1 MRNCIYI
8 LSFSLVLVF
17 AKLQVWGQNVPKPL
31 NSEFLITEGIKF
43 HDKELYDSAR
53 GYFQQVTRNDSL
65 YGTALYEIA
74 LGYYVKKEYDSA
86 LVYIRMAVNS
96 KETGIVEQART
107 LMGSIFDDMKMP
119 DSAIVCYKTALK
131 SKPYDSRI
139 FYDMGI
145 TYYNM
150 DSLDLSE
157 QCLIQAIKLNPT
169 YYKATFALGRLNERK
184 NRRIEAMLCYYMA
197 NLVNP
202 STNLTQYTEVYLAG
216 ESEIV
221 PLVKEYVPTS
231 PSFEKI
237 DEYINSKI
245 AMTAKYKP
253 IFKSSSAY
261 ARQGDVLFKYLEYD
275 PKIDNFYMNYYVKI
289 FTLIRD
295 KKYVETAMYA
305 YFSGFNMENVQKWI
319 KSNSSK
325 IQKFYGAVGNEIWRL
340 AGRGF
345 VNDANYEGM
354 NYVYYDNKLS
364 EFGKY
369 SDEKNKIKEGV
380 WTTVRKDG
388 SILTIANYKNGK
400 MHGEAQDFTSNG
412 QLEYSIPFVNGIK
425 LGIGKG
431 FYENGLLQ
439 VEVMF
444 ENDKLNGKLTR
455 YFFTGQKQREIDYKN
470 GLENGL
476 VINFFKN
483 GTVED
488 SLSWANGKRNGMLNS
503 MYANNQLSIKGRIA
517 NDLYEGEFVYY
528 YPDGQISSQGSYTKN
543 NPTGKWIYYHPN
555 GVISTIQFY
564 NDKGNLTDTSTFFDA
579 NGILESVFIYS
590 NNGKNAQKIYYRPD
604 GTIYGKEEVKNDN
617 TVKMESFDKNG
628 NLLETT
634 NISNSETYVKVYNMF
649 GSVASEGM
657 LKNGKIEGRWVYYGF
672 FGNIERISYYKK
684 NERNGPDT
692 TFFPN
697 GRIKFIGNY
706 KEDKLDG
713 YAVQYNQAEKI
724 AAEGYF
730 INGLQEGYFLFYDNS
745 EKLTNK
751 NYHAN
756 DELDQWQQEF
766 YFNGN
771 LSKELYY
778 NNYVLR
784 EIINYDTNGVEYE
797 RLIIPDSACKIVEH
811 YPNGKIKSEKQY
823 IGGVSNGI
831 ETYFHANEQKKSS
844 TNKIIGKVFGKAEHY
859 NENGKIEATMEYVND
874 KQYGK
879 MITIDESER
888 AEFNYFNGQ
897 LYDTVKYYN
906 NENKLTT
913 SVPYMED
920 ERHGLASYYNE
931 DGELAYQLL
940 YYNGV
945 IIECISPKNNERI
958 PIENNKKIITYY
970 TNGTKSAEMSFLNGY
985 RNGEFTMY
993 YFNGKLLRKYTYEV
1007 GHYNGI
1013 WQEYYNNGTLK
1024 EEINYT
1030 YGGYDGIVK
1039 TYYPNGK
1046 LKEESFYVMG
1056 KKHGEQKQYNQ
1067 QGTLIKK
1074 TMYYYDEIVVKE

>member
-1 MRNCIYI
+1 
-8 LSFSLVLVF
+8 VF
-17 AKLQVWGQNVPKPL
+17 AKLQVSGQNVPKPL
-31 NSEFLITEGIKF
+31 NSKFLITEGIKF

-86 LVYIRMAVNS
+86 LIYIRMAVNS

-119 DSAIVCYKTALK
+119 DSAIICYQTALK

-169 YYKATFALGRLNERK
+169 YYKATFALGRLNEKMNRK
-184 NRRIEAMLCYYMA
+184 IEAMLCYYMA

-221 PLVKEYVPTS
+221 SLVKEYVPTS

-237 DEYINSKI
+237 NEYINSKI

-295 KKYVETAMYA
+295 KKFVETAMYA

-325 IQKFYGAVGNEIWRL
+325 IQKFHEAIGNEIWRL
-340 AGRGF
+340 AARGF
-345 VNDANYEGM
+345 VNDANYEEM
-354 NYVYYDNKLS
+354 NYVYYDGKLS

-412 QLEYSIPFVNGIK
+412 QLEYSIPFINGIK
-425 LGIGKG
+425 SGIGRG
-431 FYENGLLQ
+431 FNENGLLQ

-455 YFFTGQKQREIDYKN
+455 YFSTGQKLREIDYKN

-476 VINFFKN
+476 VVNYYKN
-483 GTVED
+483 GAVED
-488 SLSWANGKRNGMLNS
+488 SLSWANGKRNGMLYD
-503 MYANNQLSIKGRIA
+503 MYANNQLYVKGRIV

-543 NPTGKWIYYHPN
+543 NPTGKWVDYYPN
-555 GVISTIQFY
+555 GIVHAVYSY
-564 NDKGNLTDTSTFFDA
+564 NDKGNLIDTTKRFDA
-579 NGILESVFIYS
+579 NGVLTSSSVYS
-590 NNGKNAQKIYYRPD
+590 NNGKNVQTVYYRPD
-604 GTIYGKEEVKNDN
+604 VSVYGKEEYKNDN
-617 TVKMESFDKNG
+617 VVKMESFDKDG
-628 NLLETT
+628 KLFGEI
-634 NISNSETYVKVYNMF
+634 NISNSGTYVKDYNMF
-649 GSVASEGM
+649 GTISAEGM
-657 LKNGKIEGRWVYYGF
+657 IKGGKYEDRWVFYGIY
-672 FGNIERISYYKK
+672 GNINQISYYKK
-684 NERNGPDT
+684 GEQDGADT
-692 TFFPN
+692 AFFPN
-697 GRIKFIGNY
+697 GKIKFIENY
-706 KEDKLDG
+706 KGDKLDG
-713 YAVQYNQAEKI
+713 YVIQYNQAEKI

-730 INGLQEGYFLFYDNS
+730 VNGLQEGYFLFYDHS
-745 EKLTNK
+745 EKLTHKLYYSN
-751 NYHAN
+751 N
-756 DELDQWQQEF
+756 ELDQWQQEF

-771 LSKELYY
+771 LSRELYY
-778 NNYVLR
+778 NNYILK
-784 EIINYDTNGVEYE
+784 EIINYDSNGVEYE

-811 YPNGKIKSEKQY
+811 YPNGKIKSEIRY
-823 IGGVSNGI
+823 IGGVSNGLV
-831 ETYFHANEQKKSS
+831 THFHANGQKKYS
-844 TNKIIGKVFGKAEHY
+844 TNKIINKIFGTEEHY
-859 NENGKIEATMEYVND
+859 NEDGKLEITAEFINN

-879 MITIDESER
+879 VTIIDECER
-888 AEFNYFNGQ
+888 AKYNYFNGQ
-897 LYDTVKYYN
+897 LYDTTKYYN
-906 NENKLTT
+906 LDNKLTT
-913 SVPYMED
+913 SVPYMEN
-920 ERHGLASYYNE
+920 EKHGLASYYDDN
-931 DGELAYQLL
+931 GVLAYQLL
-940 YYNGV
+940 YHKGV
-945 IIECISPKNNERI
+945 IIECISPKNNQRI
-958 PIENNKKIITYY
+958 SIENGKKITTYY
-970 TNGTKSAEMSFLNGY
+970 ANGTKSAEMSFLNGT
-985 RNGEFTMY
+985 RDSELIRY
-993 YFNGKLLRKYTYEV
+993 YANGKLFTKCYYVAEGYHGLY
-1007 GHYNGI
+1007 
-1013 WQEYYNNGTLK
+1013 QEYYSNGNLK
-1024 EEINYT
+1024 DETNYT
-1030 YGGYDGIVK
+1030 YDDKDGVAK

-1046 LKEESFYVMG
+1046 LKEESFYVLG

-1067 QGTLIKK
+1067 QGALIKK
-1074 TMYYYDEIVVKE
+1074 TMYYYGEVQGND